1 MSSKYNKRD
10 GTWSMSYAFN
20 DTTTII
26 RTCPICKFSQP
37 LDVRALA
44 IVDFSHCPKCQAKL
58 DIPNKMGTVTKY
70 KV

>member
-10 GTWSMSYAFN
+10 GTWSMSYALH

-26 RTCPICKFSQP
+26 RSCPVCKFSQP
-37 LDVRALA
+37 LDVGALA

-58 DIPNKMGTVTKY
+58 DIPKKMGAVTKY